1 MIDAGA
7 AHAGAVAAA
16 SATHVTGL
24 NYFKSGEDPA
34 IGPDD
39 AYPAW
44 LSEILQPK
52 ESLGEF
58 ERRIAAL
65 KENGEDWRETFSEA
79 EKARYTKLAR
89 VARMKANNAE
99 RAKN

>member
-1 MIDAGA
+1 
-7 AHAGAVAAA
+7 VAKA
-16 SATHVTGL
+16 SATHVSGL
-24 NYFKSGEDPA
+24 NYLKSGEDPA

-44 LSEILQPK
+44 LPGILEPK

-58 ERRIAAL
+58 ERRIAGL

-79 EKARYTKLAR
+79 DKARYTKLAR
-89 VARMKANNAE
+89 LARMKANNTE
-99 RAKN
+99 RAKK